1 MGPLPDRPGEIGVPD
16 GSPVAEDR
24 HERHSCSQELGREVV
39 GVAPHRN
46 EEADDLLLIRK
57 VLVPHAANP
66 LHERPRR
73 WMVLPQGEGA
83 GLQQGER
90 AGRIGPPSG
99 GEEDAEAAVG
109 MSHEMGTVTHEV
121 GDVIAVTQEVLA
133 LGSGTVPIARR
144 SSTSKRHPSSASGRW
159 ATHSSAPVASE
170 PCASTTGVPV
180 PQVNRAGFRRG
191 SDQWVIAA
199 SLASA

>member
-46 EEADDLLLIRK
+46 EEADDL
-57 VLVPHAANP
+57 
-66 LHERPRR
+66 
-73 WMVLPQGEGA
+73 PQGEGA

-109 MSHEMGTVTHEV
+109 MAHEMGTVTHEV